1 MVTLTIAS
9 LCCVSCV
16 ALILNVLKYDNHGLF
31 NGVNHILS
39 IKSTKMK
46 ILNCK
51 AVSIL
56 ICKKILADIP
66 GSETF
71 NLIPHLL
78 RLEPSFGRS
87 SVTHKPTNPH
97 TDSRI
102 IYNR

>member
-1 MVTLTIAS
+1 
-9 LCCVSCV
+9 
-16 ALILNVLKYDNHGLF
+16 
-31 NGVNHILS
+31 
-39 IKSTKMK
+39 MK
-46 ILNCK
+46 PP
-51 AVSIL
+51 

-66 GSETF
+66 GSEAF

-102 IYNR
+102 IYNRWPETIEFIGNFFLVNLHIRLSLSNIILYGKNIRNKASRPLFLQI

>member
-1 MVTLTIAS
+1 MFTFTIAS

-56 ICKKILADIP
+56 ICKKNIADIP

-87 SVTHKPTNPH
+87 SVTQPH
-97 TDSRI
+97 TDRQSD
-102 IYNR
+102 NL

>member
-1 MVTLTIAS
+1 
-9 LCCVSCV
+9 
-16 ALILNVLKYDNHGLF
+16 
-31 NGVNHILS
+31 
-39 IKSTKMK
+39 MK

-87 SVTHKPTNPH
+87 SVTNPQ

-102 IYNR
+102 IYNRLQQQKNKNKQAQLRAVVDRLDRLDITSE

>member
-1 MVTLTIAS
+1 
-9 LCCVSCV
+9 
-16 ALILNVLKYDNHGLF
+16 
-31 NGVNHILS
+31 
-39 IKSTKMK
+39 MK
-46 ILNCK
+46 PP
-51 AVSIL
+51 

-87 SVTHKPTNPH
+87 SVTNPQ

-102 IYNR
+102 IYNRSRSLYHG